1 MKKVYLFLLLSLTVL
16 NGLVAQENGTNTSKK
31 KIDLSNRPN
40 DHLVIQF
47 GYSTWSGVPD
57 TIAMGK
63 FSKSFNIYFMF
74 DFPFKSNPK
83 MSLGAGVG
91 VGSDHIRFSKVN
103 VGIKELG
110 STLRFTNV
118 RDTNHY
124 KKTKLATS
132 YAEVPLELRYSA
144 NPETG
149 KGIKFGLGVRVGAL
163 INAHTRNVD
172 WENRNGNLLNE
183 FSVKESS
190 TKYFNKTRFVG
201 TFRVGY
207 GNVSLFSSYQ
217 LNPTLRDGQ
226 GPTARPFTLGLTLSG
241 L

>member
-1 MKKVYLFLLLSLTVL
+1 MKKIHFLFFLSFALI
-16 NGLVAQENGTNTSKK
+16 NGLAAQQNGTNADKK
-31 KIDLSNRPN
+31 KIDLSNRAN

-47 GYSTWSGVPD
+47 GHTTWTGVPD

-63 FSKSFNIYFMF
+63 FSKTFNMYFMF
-74 DFPFKSNPK
+74 DFPFKSNQN
-83 MSLGAGVG
+83 MSLGVGVG
-91 VGSDHIRFSKVN
+91 VGSDHLRFSKVN
-103 VGIKELG
+103 IGIKEIG

-144 NPETG
+144 NPATG
-149 KGIKFGLGVRVGAL
+149 KGLKVGLGVRVGAL

-190 TKYFNKTRFVG
+190 TRYFNKTRFVG

-207 GNVSLFSSYQ
+207 GNLSIFSSYQ
-217 LNPTLRDGQ
+217 LNSTLKDGV
-226 GPTARPFTLGLTLSG
+226 GTTARPFTLGLMLSG

>member
-1 MKKVYLFLLLSLTVL
+1 MKKIYFLLFLSFSLLT
-16 NGLVAQENGTNTSKK
+16 GLVAQENGANTGKK
-31 KIDLSNRPN
+31 KIDSSTRPN
-40 DHLVIQF
+40 VHLVIQF
-47 GYSTWSGVPD
+47 GHTTWTGVPD

-63 FSKSFNIYFMF
+63 FSKSFNVYFMF

-103 VGIKELG
+103 VGIKEIG

-149 KGIKFGLGVRVGAL
+149 KGLKFGLGVRVGAL

-172 WENRNGNLLNE
+172 WQNRNGNLINE

-190 TKYFNKTRFVG
+190 TRYFNKTRFVG

-207 GNVSLFSSYQ
+207 GNFSIFSSYQ
-217 LNPTLRDGQ
+217 LNPTLRDGV
-226 GPTARPFTLGLTLSG
+226 GPTARPFTLGLMLSG

>member
-1 MKKVYLFLLLSLTVL
+1 MKKVCFFLLISLTLV
-16 NGLVAQENGTNTSKK
+16 NNLVAQENGGNSGKK

-47 GYSTWSGVPD
+47 GHTTWMGVPD

-63 FSKSFNIYFMF
+63 FSKSFNVYFMF

-91 VGSDHIRFSKVN
+91 VGSDHLRFSKVN
-103 VGIKELG
+103 VGIKEIG
-110 STLRFTNV
+110 STMRFTNV

-149 KGIKFGLGVRVGAL
+149 KGIKIGLGVRVGAL
-163 INAHTRNVD
+163 LNAHTRNVD
-172 WENRNGNLLNE
+172 WQNRNGNLINE
-183 FSVKESS
+183 FTIKESS
-190 TKYFNKTRFVG
+190 NRYFNKTRFVG

-207 GNVSLFSSYQ
+207 GNLSVFSSYQ
-217 LNPTLRDGQ
+217 LNPTLRDGV
-226 GPTARPFTLGLTLSG
+226 GPTARPFTIGLMLSG

>member
-1 MKKVYLFLLLSLTVL
+1 MKKIYFLLLLSFSLV
-16 NGLVAQENGTNTSKK
+16 NAVMAQENGANTGKK

-47 GYSTWSGVPD
+47 GHTTWTGVPD

-63 FSKSFNIYFMF
+63 FSKSFNVYFMF

-103 VGIKELG
+103 IGIKEIG
-110 STLRFTNV
+110 STMRFTNV

-149 KGIKFGLGVRVGAL
+149 KGLKVGLGVRVGAL

-172 WENRNGNLLNE
+172 WQNRNGNLINE

-190 TKYFNKTRFVG
+190 TRYINKTRFVG

-207 GNVSLFSSYQ
+207 GNFSIFSSYQ
-217 LNPTLRDGQ
+217 LNPTLRDGV
-226 GPTARPFTLGLTLSG
+226 GPTARPFTLGLMLSG

>member
-1 MKKVYLFLLLSLTVL
+1 
-16 NGLVAQENGTNTSKK
+16 
-31 KIDLSNRPN
+31 
-40 DHLVIQF
+40 
-47 GYSTWSGVPD
+47 
-57 TIAMGK
+57 
-63 FSKSFNIYFMF
+63 MF

-103 VGIKELG
+103 IGIKEIG
-110 STLRFTNV
+110 STMRFTNV

-149 KGIKFGLGVRVGAL
+149 KGLKVGLGVRVGAL

-172 WENRNGNLLNE
+172 WQNRNGNLINE

-190 TKYFNKTRFVG
+190 TRYFNKTRFVG

-207 GNVSLFSSYQ
+207 GNFSIFSSYQ
-217 LNPTLRDGQ
+217 LNPTLRDGV
-226 GPTARPFTLGLTLSG
+226 GPTARPFTLGLMLSG

>member
-1 MKKVYLFLLLSLTVL
+1 MKKIYFLLFLSFSLV
-16 NGLVAQENGTNTSKK
+16 NAVVAQENGANTGKK

-47 GYSTWSGVPD
+47 GHTTWTGVPD

-63 FSKSFNIYFMF
+63 FSKSFNMYFMF

-91 VGSDHIRFSKVN
+91 VGSDHIRFSKMN
-103 VGIKELG
+103 IGIKEIG
-110 STLRFTNV
+110 STMRFTNV

-149 KGIKFGLGVRVGAL
+149 KGLKVGLGVRVGAL

-172 WENRNGNLLNE
+172 WQNRNGNLINE

-190 TKYFNKTRFVG
+190 TRYFNKTRFVG

-207 GNVSLFSSYQ
+207 GNFSIFSSYQ
-217 LNPTLRDGQ
+217 LNPTLRDGV
-226 GPTARPFTLGLTLSG
+226 GPTARPFTLGLILSG